1 MLSEKTIKEFQDIF
15 EKKYGKRLSK
25 EEAIES
31 ANNLLRFF
39 ELLYK
44 IDCKNKQSKTEK
56 ENDELVKKLFN
67 ITSQ

>member
-1 MLSEKTIKEFQDIF
+1 MLLSEKAIKEFQDIF
-15 EKKYGKRLSK
+15 EKKYGKKLSR

-44 IDCKNKQSKTEK
+44 IDYKKKQSNGEK
-56 ENDELVKKLFN
+56 RKAN
-67 ITSQ
+67 

>member
-1 MLSEKTIKEFQDIF
+1 MLSEKSMKEFQDVF
-15 EKKYGKRLSK
+15 EKKYGKKLSK

-44 IDCKNKQSKTEK
+44 IDCRNKQSK
-56 ENDELVKKLFN
+56 KKIKN
-67 ITSQ
+67 V

>member
-1 MLSEKTIKEFQDIF
+1 MLLSEKSIKEFQDIF
-15 EKKYGKRLSK
+15 EKKYGKRLNR

-44 IDCKNKQSKTEK
+44 IDCKKKQSKTEK
-56 ENDELVKKLFN
+56 EIIRKC
-67 ITSQ
+67 